1 MARSF
6 INALSGASQCSEC
19 HTQLH
24 LGVDDFNDHYNNHDR
39 RNRHDQKIW
48 WRLLLRQW
56 GQLNPFRSYRSQ
68 RDHLF
73 LNDGRGGVSVR
84 NHYPQCNRPDGR
96 NDNRSDHRYR
106 IYYQLLIGL
115 LAITFGLK
123 ANAETTA
130 IANPVATSS
139 GSVNNQ
145 AVQINQGGYS
155 TQGFGAGHQCNSS
168 TLVLTPFYLG
178 NDVHQKKHYVRN
190 SNFGAQVTL
199 SVPLDG
205 GMVELCKALGRAKV
219 RREQL
224 NYEIARALRCAE
236 LQSKGFTFHPESQF
250 LFLCADIVPVAAL
263 VPKTESVSPEASE
276 PSSPEP

>member
-1 MARSF
+1 MAPSF
-6 INALSGASQCSEC
+6 IGALGRASQCSEC

-24 LGVDDFNDHYNNHDR
+24 LRVNDIDDHYDNHGR
-39 RNRHDQKIW
+39 RNRHDQKVW

-56 GQLNPFRSYRSQ
+56 GQLDSFRSYRSQ
-68 RDHLF
+68 RNHLL
-73 LNDGRGGVSVR
+73 LNDGRSGVSVR
-84 NHYPQCNRPDGR
+84 NHYPQCNRSAGR
-96 NDNRSDHRYR
+96 NDNRPHHRYR
-106 IYYQLLIGL
+106 LHYQLLIGL

-155 TQGFGAGHQCNSS
+155 TQGFGSGHQCNSS

-236 LQSKGFTFHPESQF
+236 LKKAGFTFHPDSQF
-250 LFLCADIVPVAAL
+250 HFLCADIVPVAAL

-276 PSSPEP
+276 ASSPQP